1 MNFDRGRS
9 FSFKKPKTLK
19 NYKIINDFDNINEK
33 YCIKLDKENEA
44 IYNKLLSKSKQA
56 QNTILNTGLSMNLE
70 VPMPPRPN
78 NRDRFMLWK
87 KRNVQKPVI
96 RQTEAVLFL
105 QENGYK
111 LNIHYEAY
119 QAIDLYNEIRK
130 KKGIKNHYVDNT
142 KNFDDLYTKKDRNIF
157 RRRSMRGLESLTK
170 NNVCK
175 NSQIQYPNQNQFSN
189 HRICNRSHSFNGANS
204 ENMTHLPHRANT
216 FNGNSNNLL
225 RNSDDLLSNSNDI
238 DYLLENNLNMDLN
251 IFDNSQQQNIP
262 QNDYHNQGL
271 TMAAPSAPPPN
282 PEESLI
288 NENIKNINEDNSE
301 NVCTKSNN
309 EDNVDNENNTDN
321 IDNLD
326 KDNVDKED
334 SNRNSLYPCL

>member
-1 MNFDRGRS
+1 MSFDRGRS
-9 FSFKKPKTLK
+9 FSFKKPKPLR

-44 IYNKLLSKSKQA
+44 IYNKLLSKSKRA

-87 KRNVQKPVI
+87 KRNVQKPVL

-111 LNIHYEAY
+111 LNVHYEAY

-157 RRRSMRGLESLTK
+157 RRRSMVGLESLTK

-175 NSQIQYPNQNQFSN
+175 NSQIQYQNQNQFGN
-189 HRICNRSHSFNGANS
+189 NRMCNRSHSFNGANS
-204 ENMTHLPHRANT
+204 ENITHLPHRANT

-225 RNSDDLLSNSNDI
+225 SNNNDL

-251 IFDNSQQQNIP
+251 IFDNSQQQNILE
-262 QNDYHNQGL
+262 NKYYNQGL
-271 TMAAPSAPPPN
+271 TMMAPSAPPPN
-282 PEESLI
+282 PEELF
-288 NENIKNINEDNSE
+288 NENIKNIDENNVED
-301 NVCTKSNN
+301 VCKKSNN
-309 EDNVDNENNTDN
+309 EDNANTENNEDNANTENNEDN

-326 KDNVDKED
+326 KDN
-334 SNRNSLYPCL
+334 SNNRNSLYPCL

>member
-1 MNFDRGRS
+1 MSFDRGRS
-9 FSFKKPKTLK
+9 FSFKKPKPLR

-44 IYNKLLSKSKQA
+44 IYNKLLSKSKRA

-111 LNIHYEAY
+111 LNVHYEAY

-142 KNFDDLYTKKDRNIF
+142 KNFDDLYTKKDKNIF
-157 RRRSMRGLESLTK
+157 RRRSMCGLESLSK
-170 NNVCK
+170 NN
-175 NSQIQYPNQNQFSN
+175 NLDNQPQ
-189 HRICNRSHSFNGANS
+189 
-204 ENMTHLPHRANT
+204 
-216 FNGNSNNLL
+216 
-225 RNSDDLLSNSNDI
+225 LSNEMSI
-238 DYLLENNLNMDLN
+238 VQPY
-251 IFDNSQQQNIP
+251 I
-262 QNDYHNQGL
+262 
-271 TMAAPSAPPPN
+271 
-282 PEESLI
+282 
-288 NENIKNINEDNSE
+288 
-301 NVCTKSNN
+301 
-309 EDNVDNENNTDN
+309 
-321 IDNLD
+321 
-326 KDNVDKED
+326 
-334 SNRNSLYPCL
+334 

>member
-1 MNFDRGRS
+1 MSFDRGRS

-157 RRRSMRGLESLTK
+157 RRRSMRGLESLTRN
-170 NNVCK
+170 NNVCN
-175 NSQIQYPNQNQFSN
+175 NSLNQNQN
-189 HRICNRSHSFNGANS
+189 QNQLDNNRMCNRSHSFNGANS
-204 ENMTHLPHRANT
+204 ENITHLPHRANT
-216 FNGNSNNLL
+216 FNGNSNNLM
-225 RNSDDLLSNSNDI
+225 SNNNDI

-251 IFDNSQQQNIP
+251 IFDNSQQQNTT

-282 PEESLI
+282 PEESPI
-288 NENIKNINEDNSE
+288 NENIKNIYENNED

-309 EDNVDNENNTDN
+309 VDNAENENNKDN
-321 IDNLD
+321 I
-326 KDNVDKED
+326 DNVDKED